1 MRKRVMIYVLEIYS
15 IKDNKKHPLMYSE
28 NLIKPNK
35 FIDLTIE
42 YHTDYNFCSR
52 TFREFCKDRCSNDW
66 LDDFESLFF
75 TLSINLGKECDWWNE
90 LWVSEIEL
98 DVIKYL

>member
-28 NLIKPNK
+28 NLIKLNK

-42 YHTDYNFCSR
+42 YFTDWNFCSR
-52 TFREFCKDRCSNDW
+52 TFREFCVDRCSDDW
-66 LDDFESLFF
+66 LDDFASLVSFIIASIVSF
-75 TLSINLGKECDWWNE
+75 ISSLLSPSDPFPPAYRDW
-90 LWVSEIEL
+90 
-98 DVIKYL
+98 

>member
-1 MRKRVMIYVLEIYS
+1 MIYVLEVYSYQSNKTHQLMFSENS
-15 IKDNKKHPLMYSE
+15 IKL
-28 NLIKPNK
+28 NK

-42 YHTDYNFCSR
+42 YHTDWNFCSR
-52 TFREFCKDRCSNDW
+52 TFREFCTDRCSDDW

-75 TLSINLGKECDWWNE
+75 TLNINLGNECDWWNE
-90 LWVSEIEL
+90 LGVSEIEL

>member
-1 MRKRVMIYVLEIYS
+1 MIYVLEIYS

-52 TFREFCKDRCSNDW
+52 TFREFCKDRCSDDW

-75 TLSINLGKECDWWNE
+75 TLSINLSKECDWWNE
-90 LWVSEIEL
+90 LVVSEIEL

>member
-66 LDDFESLFF
+66 LNYFESLFF
-75 TLSINLGKECDWWNE
+75 TLSINLSKECDWWNE
-90 LWVSEIEL
+90 LVVFYS
-98 DVIKYL
+98 